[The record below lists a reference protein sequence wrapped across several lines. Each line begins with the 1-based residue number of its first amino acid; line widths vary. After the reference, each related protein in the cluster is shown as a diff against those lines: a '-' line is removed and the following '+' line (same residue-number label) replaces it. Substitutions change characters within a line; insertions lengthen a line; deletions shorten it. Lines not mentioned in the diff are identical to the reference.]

1 MDLSG
6 DGLLGI
12 GKEIRHGGCL
22 GNKYNAYEAT
32 GWKMENALDG
42 PLQRSCSDKGLIPG
56 QKVVFE
62 YEIFKD
68 MYLI

>member
-32 GWKMENALDG
+32 GWKMENALKGFSKDLA
-42 PLQRSCSDKGLIPG
+42 PIRVFYQDKR
-56 QKVVFE
+56 
-62 YEIFKD
+62 
-68 MYLI
+68 